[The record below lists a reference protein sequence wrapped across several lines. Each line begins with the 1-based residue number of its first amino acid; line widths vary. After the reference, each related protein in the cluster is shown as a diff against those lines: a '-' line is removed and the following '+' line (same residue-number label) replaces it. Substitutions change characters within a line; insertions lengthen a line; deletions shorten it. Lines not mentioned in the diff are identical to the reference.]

1 MSFLF
6 QLYAFFWLRFTVL
19 SNFIF
24 LLDLQYTGIDSLSLF
39 SILLHAHV
47 LEIIHSSSKSHFLS
61 DSHCVVS
68 ENIHTPHG
76 GQRKFRGEWGG
87 GRFQKEAISEG
98 VGTFLQRF
106 FLGVLSKIGELFSN

>member
-76 GQRKFRGEWGG
+76 GQRKFRGEWVG

-106 FLGVLSKIGELFSN
+106 FLRVLSKIGELFSN